1 MKFLYILAF
10 LGLSTLLSGQEGIVV
25 KLWPN
30 GVPKQ
35 QIAQEGE
42 IVIVTDNV
50 RISNVQ
56 DPTIEVF
63 LPDRSEAN
71 GQAVIIC
78 PGGSYKWL
86 SYKKERVDMAKK
98 LNAHGIAGIVL
109 KYRLPNSKSLIEP
122 QKAPLMDAGQAMRIV
137 RSTAE
142 EWGIDVNKVG
152 VMGFSAGGHLDSTL
166 ATHFSED
173 IRPDFAILV
182 YPVISMKKEVTHGG
196 SRRNLLGENPDQ
208 GRIEDYSNEF
218 QVSTSTPPTFLVHA
232 SNDKAV
238 VVKNSLLFYE
248 ELVKNDVTAEMHLYP
263 TGGHGFGLALGKGH
277 LSAWSDRLMDWLAS
291 LN

>member
-1 MKFLYILAF
+1 M
-10 LGLSTLLSGQEGIVV
+10 LSAQEGIVV
-25 KLWPN
+25 KLWPD
-30 GVPKQ
+30 GIPTQ
-35 QIAQEGE
+35 QIVQEE
-42 IVIVTDNV
+42 ENVIVTDNV

-78 PGGSYKWL
+78 PGGSYKWQ
-86 SYKKERVDMAKK
+86 SYKKEGVDMAKK
-98 LNAHGIAGIVL
+98 LNAHGIVGIVL

-122 QKAPLMDAGQAMRIV
+122 QKAPLMDAEQAIRIV

-142 EWGIDVNKVG
+142 EWEIDVNKVG
-152 VMGFSAGGHLDSTL
+152 VMGFSAGGHLASTQ

-173 IRPDFAILV
+173 SRPDFAILV

-208 GRIEDYSNEF
+208 GRIKYYSNEL
-218 QVSTSTPPTFLVHA
+218 QVSTNTPPTFLVHA
-232 SNDKAV
+232 SNDKAAV

-277 LSAWSDRLMDWLAS
+277 LSTWSDRLMEWLTS